1 MSTVGLLPGEEQVTL
16 LTFELLVL
24 PRLLS
29 DLQSEEA
36 DLEVV
41 GGVAVFLETISCNA
55 LLAVLVLIA
64 SNQGLPD

>member
-41 GGVAVFLETISCNA
+41 GGVAVFLVSVSRDP